1 MSQRNRLVKELNEA
15 SKSKES
21 EIKLRLKDEN
31 LYHWEGLIQ
40 GPSDTSYDKGYFLL
54 DINID

>member
-40 GPSDTSYDKGYFLL
+40 GPSDTSYD
-54 DINID
+54 